1 MRVVVVDEERVAT
14 TSAEEEDQKEEE
26 EKDQEEKEGEAK
38 ELMMVHVFPDL
49 CKIPEALP
57 SNEKLET
64 SDIFPNPRDHIAS

>member
-26 EKDQEEKEGEAK
+26 EKEGEAK

-49 CKIPEALP
+49 CKIPEAFP

-64 SDIFPNPRDHIAS
+64 SDIFPSPRDHIAS